1 MSARPGANA
10 QVSTQGGATP
20 SRAVEIS
27 PAMLGMGMQLV
38 RASNLTMSRFQLA
51 LQRGDKRLATMAM
64 DSLLDID
71 AEMEGF
77 VADLAPLAANEP
89 QMQAITSYLTSQ
101 KGAIAREKHSLVG
114 HIGKV
119 ERIARSSDADDRPDP
134 GTLEL
139 SAADVADEE
148 FEELPARMVPG
159 WLIALLAICAIC
171 AAVTLAVLM
180 LGGLPS
186 V

>member
-10 QVSTQGGATP
+10 QVSTRGATTP
-20 SRAVEIS
+20 SRAVEVS
-27 PAMLGMGMQLV
+27 PAMLGMGMQLM

-51 LQRGDKRLATMAM
+51 LQMDDKRLATMAM

-77 VADLAPLAANEP
+77 VADLALSAANDP
-89 QMQAITSYLTSQ
+89 QMQAMASYLASQ
-101 KGAIAREKHSLVG
+101 KGAIAREKHALVG

-119 ERIARSSDADDRPDP
+119 ERISRSSDADSRPDP

-139 SAADVADEE
+139 SAADIADEE
-148 FEELPARMVPG
+148 VEELPARMVPA
-159 WLIALLAICAIC
+159 WLIAVLLICGIC
-171 AAVTLAVLM
+171 TAVTLAVLM
-180 LGGLPS
+180 LGLPS

>member
-20 SRAVEIS
+20 SRAVEVS

-51 LQRGDKRLATMAM
+51 LQRGDKRIATMAM

-77 VADLAPLAANEP
+77 VADLASSAANEA
-89 QMQAITSYLTSQ
+89 QMQIITSYLISQ
-101 KGAIAREKHSLVG
+101 KGAIAHEKHALVG

-119 ERIARSSDADDRPDP
+119 ERIARSSDADARD
-134 GTLEL
+134 
-139 SAADVADEE
+139 DVTRGSGI
-148 FEELPARMVPG
+148 LP
-159 WLIALLAICAIC
+159 LAGA
-171 AAVTLAVLM
+171 M
-180 LGGLPS
+180 LPEQYCRGERYC
-186 V
+186 VVE